1 MLFTLFGAYR
11 KMKKGTF
18 DAKDFA
24 VEQAMDLFKGILVA
38 VSVIAVPII
47 IFLGVTGYSNWLF
60 GPNGFARFF
69 FWIFAILY
77 LFWVLISRAMY
88 KRIKRGA
95 EYTANRIVG

>member
-24 VEQAMDLFKGILVA
+24 VEQAMDLFKGILVV
-38 VSVIAVPII
+38 VSIIALPVLTL
-47 IFLGVTGYSNWLF
+47 LGILGYSNWLIQA
-60 GPNGFARFF
+60 NGVARFF
-69 FWIFAILY
+69 FWVFIFIYFLW
-77 LFWVLISRAMY
+77 FLISRAIY

>member
-18 DAKDFA
+18 DGKDFA
-24 VEQAMDLFKGILVA
+24 VEQVMDTFKGILVVA
-38 VSVIAVPII
+38 SAIALPVIV
-47 IFLGVTGYSNWLF
+47 FLGVTGYSNWLF
-60 GPNGFARFF
+60 GPNGVARTF
-69 FWIFAILY
+69 FWIFLVIY
-77 LFWVLISRAMY
+77 FFWFLVSRAIY